1 MNNFYVI
8 TGGPGSGK
16 TSLINELNNSGYLT
30 VPEEGRRI
38 IKEQLE
44 SAGEGL
50 PWKNKS
56 VFAALMLKSS
66 LETYHKILQE
76 SADSLV
82 FFDRGIPDTIGYME
96 LESIPISSET
106 ELMIRANPYHIN
118 VFLLPPWKDI
128 YETDTERKQSWQ
140 EAADTYKIMKDVYT
154 RLGYNI
160 VDVPFDTIINR
171 KKFILNNL

>member
-38 IKEQLE
+38 IKEQTE
-44 SAGEGL
+44 SSGEGL
-50 PWKNKS
+50 PWKNKP

-66 LETYHKILQE
+66 LEAYHKILQE
-76 SADSLV
+76 SAGSLV

-96 LESIPISSET
+96 LENIPISLET
-106 ELMIRANPYHIN
+106 ELIIRANPYHVN
-118 VFLLPPWKDI
+118 VFLLPPWKAI
-128 YETDTERKQSWQ
+128 YKTDTERKQSWQ
-140 EAADTYKIMKDVYT
+140 EAVNTFEIMKNIYL
-154 RLGYNI
+154 RYGYNI
-160 VDVPFDTIINR
+160 ISVPFDTVVNR
-171 KKFILNNL
+171 KKFILSNL

>member
-1 MNNFYVI
+1 MNNFHVI

-38 IKEQLE
+38 IKEQIE

-50 PWKNKS
+50 PWKNKP

-66 LETYHKILQE
+66 LEAYQKMLQE
-76 SADSLV
+76 SAGPLV

-96 LESIPISSET
+96 LENIPISPET
-106 ELMIRANPYHIN
+106 ELIIRANPYHIN

-140 EAADTYKIMKDVYT
+140 EAVNTCEIMKEIYT
-154 RLGYNI
+154 RYGYNI
-160 VDVPFDTIINR
+160 IDVPFDTVINR